1 MSFSKEEEMYPIIR
15 KFLESEFD
23 CKAVEEKTRFTLLKG
38 WRIDVAGIVKEN
50 GTPRIISVEAK
61 NGIGPYTVLQGISQ
75 AEMYQK
81 VATIVYLAFPE
92 EKIYHFK
99 KRNEKDWAR
108 ITNLCKSKGI
118 GILSVKENDCEIVE
132 KALELPQNIDTYYDV
147 IDQIEEQTI
156 EEFEGFTNRDF
167 DYFLEIEDGRRKI
180 VKRKIEHFLGEVRD
194 GLLKKCTDFPYIDP
208 RKLKVEIGRF
218 QKNSCWCFIS
228 QEKKR
233 DLPYYAHY
241 TVGIDGLGVDI
252 VVNMETDKSVNNFIH
267 NVQGRKDKFLILLR
281 ELTTIDSDYELKI
294 WERIP
299 PLWDWSNVSAF
310 NTGHIDNEVLDQ
322 ILKVLNTLK
331 HSVVR
336 LVCPKYFRGN
346 KSLYTKVMVDEIIQ
360 RVGQMQEFYGFLRS

>member
-1 MSFSKEEEMYPIIR
+1 MYPIIR
-15 KFLESEFD
+15 KFLESKFG
-23 CKAVEEKTRFTLLKG
+23 CKAVEEKTRFNLLKG
-38 WRIDVAGIVKEN
+38 WKIDVAGIVKRN

-92 EKIYHFK
+92 EKIYHFR
-99 KRNEKDWAR
+99 KRNEKDWDR

-132 KALELPQNIDTYYDV
+132 KALELPQNIDVYYDV

-167 DYFLEIEDGRRKI
+167 DYFLEIEERRRKI
-180 VKRKIEHFLGEVRD
+180 VQIKIRHFLNEVRD
-194 GLLKKCTDFPYIDP
+194 GLLKRCPDFPHIDP
-208 RKLKVEIGRF
+208 RKLRVEIGRF
-218 QKNSCWCFIS
+218 QKSHCWCFIS

-241 TVGIDGLGVDI
+241 TVGIDGLSIDI
-252 VVNMETDKSVNNFIH
+252 VVNMETDKSVNKFIQ
-267 NVQGRKDKFLILLR
+267 NVQGRKKKVLIMLKELAKIDK
-281 ELTTIDSDYELKI
+281 DYELKI

-299 PLWDWSNVSAF
+299 PLWDWSDVSAF
-310 NTGHIDNEVLDQ
+310 NIDYIDIEVIDQ

-336 LVCPKYFRGN
+336 LVCPKYSRGN
-346 KSLYTKVMVDEIIQ
+346 ENLYSKEMVDEIIQ
-360 RVGQMQEFYGFLRS
+360 RVGEMQEFYGFVRS